1 MSVPEGT
8 LFISFESDYTLHIT
22 FLQRNV
28 HLASGYYYIRPEQK
42 LSITIDR
49 ETRELPSLIEIEEVL
64 ETATQDDYEA
74 LISLTQLFYHLEQY
88 IVNDDKFYRI
98 LSLSAFYKPELFSD
112 NWLKPH
118 LDYMFSFYYSKNLG
132 FSNLLNPCFTGKEL
146 DNEYILANMTTR
158 RNLNIFNVL
167 REKDDYIIY
176 ACLNIR
182 TAPANSDR
190 CVIKRYKL
198 SELYNTG
205 IQESDIRIDIL
216 WQLSFFYKYSLQLQ
230 NNNQNKQL
238 SLINL
243 EKLSILQQQSYSAF
257 VTDMELLLA

>member
-1 MSVPEGT
+1 
-8 LFISFESDYTLHIT
+8 
-22 FLQRNV
+22 
-28 HLASGYYYIRPEQK
+28 
-42 LSITIDR
+42 
-49 ETRELPSLIEIEEVL
+49 
-64 ETATQDDYEA
+64 
-74 LISLTQLFYHLEQY
+74 LTQLFYHLEQY